1 MVVAFAVTVK
11 LTLVCPAGTVTGLGL
26 GRVTGRL
33 HGGFCEREINTSLP
47 PDGAGEAIVTVPVE
61 LFPPVTLDG
70 FMLMDLTAIP
80 VVTVTVPC
88 AVLLPRVAVKVT
100 TVLLRT
106 NKLFA
111 VAWNVPVVAPAGIV
125 MLLGTCGKMD

>member
-11 LTLVCPAGTVTGLGL
+11 LSLVCPAGTVTGLGL
-26 GRVTGRL
+26 GRITGRL

-70 FMLMDLTAIP
+70 FMLMDLTAMP

-88 AVLLPRVAVKVT
+88 AVLLPMVAVKVT

-111 VAWNVPVVAPAGIV
+111 VAWNVPVVEPAGIV
-125 MLLGTCGKMD
+125 MLIGTCGKMD